1 MVPNLV
7 SFEHGFVNTRDFS
20 IHVSHWSGPVLTE
33 PRKSIVL
40 VPPFW
45 EEMHVSRRFMAC
57 LARNI
62 APLGYHVFLYDP
74 PGMGETLPSRPTT
87 FRDHVA
93 VLNLVLDFLEDKPK
107 LLLSFR
113 GGFLTVDRMLLETPE
128 RASIHCTSGPIV
140 EGEKLLHEL
149 LRQKSIASRL
159 SGIDPITT
167 DELKAQLASGKD
179 IRIAGSPVTA
189 AFAQQISAHS
199 APASGGAV
207 AQIQIGLA
215 SERDRPAVPGF
226 KFIETSA
233 PDFWRDGT
241 GDEIVFDALSK
252 IV

>member
-1 MVPNLV
+1 MPCAQYRSSWLPCL
-7 SFEHGFVNTRDFS
+7 FVR
-20 IHVSHWSGPVLTE
+20 
-33 PRKSIVL
+33 
-40 VPPFW
+40 
-45 EEMHVSRRFMAC
+45 
-57 LARNI
+57 
-62 APLGYHVFLYDP
+62 P

-87 FRDHVA
+87 FLDHVA

-179 IRIAGSPVTA
+179 IRIAGNPLTA
-189 AFAQQISAHS
+189 AFAQQISAQS
-199 APASGGAV
+199 IYCSNFLAKAV
-207 AQIQIGLA
+207 FRIFPYRLKRG
-215 SERDRPAVPGF
+215 
-226 KFIETSA
+226 KK
-233 PDFWRDGT
+233 
-241 GDEIVFDALSK
+241 VFQMG
-252 IV
+252 